1 MTRVN
6 TTANICL
13 LVSVLGLRFLVHVE
27 VLEREAELAQELVP
41 AQVAP
46 VQHLQHHLRP
56 VAVLRDLPARQK
68 YFQATVKIFLYV
80 GTLLRCRFQNG
91 HIFC

>member
-1 MTRVN
+1 MTRVS

-13 LVSVLGLRFLVHVE
+13 LVSILGLRFLVHVE

-68 YFQATVKIFLYV
+68 YF
-80 GTLLRCRFQNG
+80 
-91 HIFC
+91 